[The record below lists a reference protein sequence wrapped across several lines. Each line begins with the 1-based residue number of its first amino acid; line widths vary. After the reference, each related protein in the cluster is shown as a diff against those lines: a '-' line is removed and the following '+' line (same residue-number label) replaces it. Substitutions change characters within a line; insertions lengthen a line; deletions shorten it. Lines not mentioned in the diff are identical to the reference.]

1 MKQISVMIR
10 VATTLLII
18 NLLSVFAFSQ
28 TAIDNYQKF
37 LKAGD
42 YINAKKEIDVAAAD
56 PLNSKVA
63 KVWLYRGEIN
73 SLLYSSKPVENP
85 GSIEIAYM
93 SIMKAS
99 SLDIKKELSKE
110 IAAQIKLLSQL
121 YFNKGATEFNNQ
133 KYNVALLTF
142 ERSADVGNL
151 LNPSVTN
158 QETYYYAG
166 ISAALSNNT
175 DKEKKYLLLLA
186 SQNYPKVEV
195 YNYLAEAYKAEKN
208 NSAAIEAYKKGIN
221 LFPNNSYQLIVNV
234 VKLFLNLG
242 LTTEALEYLNK
253 GTKLNPTQAELFNL
267 QGSLFTQLKQDKDA
281 MQSYIKA
288 VELNPNHPDA
298 VYNLGIMYYNSSIN
312 HLKIADS
319 YLNINQEKYSSEKEI
334 FLSEIKKAAPLLEKA
349 LEQDGSNKNTMICL
363 LDIYKRLQRKEQYDK
378 LKIKLSATK

>member
-1 MKQISVMIR
+1 MIR
-10 VATTLLII
+10 ASAIIFII
-18 NLLSVFAFSQ
+18 NLLSVISFSQ
-28 TAIDNYQKF
+28 TAIDNYQKY

-42 YINAKKEIDVAAAD
+42 YINAKKEIDAAAAD
-56 PLNSKVA
+56 PLNSKVP

-73 SLLYSSKPVENP
+73 SLLYSSKPAENP

-99 SLDIKKELSKE
+99 SLDIKKEHSKD

-151 LNPSVTN
+151 LNPSVAN
-158 QETYYYAG
+158 PETYYYAG
-166 ISAALSNNT
+166 ISAALSNNIE
-175 DKEKKYLLLLA
+175 KEKKYLQQLA
-186 SQNYPKVEV
+186 AQNYPKVEV
-195 YNYLAEAYKAEKN
+195 YNYLAEAYKTEKN

-221 LFPNNSYQLIVNV
+221 LFPNNSYLLIVNV

-242 LTTEALEYLNK
+242 LTTEALDYLNK

-267 QGSLFTQLKQDKDA
+267 QGSLFTQLKQDNDA

-298 VYNLGIMYYNSSIN
+298 VYNLGILYYNSSIN
-312 HLKIADS
+312 HLKTADS

-378 LKIKLSATK
+378 LKIKLNSTK